1 MFSFKQDCNDFVNPL
16 KLQKEFLLLFGLKE
30 RILYLLL

>member
-16 KLQKEFLLLFGLKE
+16 NLLKEVLLLFELKE